1 MRFALLGSGSKGN
14 ATLIEHGHTRL
25 LVDCGFSVRE
35 LEKRMLRM
43 GVEPGTLSAIL
54 VTHEHNDHIGG
65 VGALARKYRLPVWL
79 TAGTQKAA
87 GERLGEL
94 PRRNVLNCHSDL
106 VVDDLQ
112 VTPFPVPHDAR
123 EPCQFVFSDGDKR
136 LGLLTDTGRST
147 QHIEQ
152 QLTGCDAL
160 ILESNHDNE
169 MLRNG
174 PYPPRLQARVGG
186 ELGHLSNVQAANI
199 LRQLDCSALQH
210 LVAAHLSEKNNLPEL
225 ATTALSEAL
234 GCEPEWIAL
243 ADQELGLDWREILN

>member
-14 ATLIEHGHTRL
+14 ATLVEKGSTRL
-25 LVDCGFSVRE
+25 LIDCGFSLKE
-35 LEKRMLRM
+35 LERRMLRL
-43 GVEPGTLSAIL
+43 GVEVSSLSAVL
-54 VTHEHNDHIGG
+54 VTHEHNDHIAG
-65 VGALARKYRLPVWL
+65 VGALARKYGKPVWL
-79 TAGTQKAA
+79 SAGTARNA
-87 GERLGEL
+87 GKRLGL
-94 PRRNVLNCHSDL
+94 VPQRQLLNCHSDFAMG
-106 VVDDLQ
+106 DLQ

-152 QLTGCDAL
+152 QLSGCDAL

-186 ELGHLSNVQAANI
+186 ELGHLSNDQAAAI
-199 LRQLDCSALQH
+199 LQRIDCTSLQH
-210 LVAAHLSEKNNLPEL
+210 LVAAHLSEKNNLPAL
-225 ATTALSEAL
+225 ASRALSDAL

-243 ADQELGLDWREILN
+243 ADQEQGLDWREIG

>member
-14 ATLIEHGHTRL
+14 ATLIEHGRTRV

-35 LEKRMLRM
+35 LEKRIARL
-43 GVEPGTLSAIL
+43 GIEAATLSAIL

-79 TAGTQKAA
+79 TAGTQKSA
-87 GERLGEL
+87 GTRLGEL
-94 PRRNVLNCHSDL
+94 PRCQLLNCHSDFS
-106 VVDDLQ
+106 VDDLQ
-112 VTPFPVPHDAR
+112 VIPFPVPHDAR
-123 EPCQFVFSDGDKR
+123 EPCQFVFSDGDRR
-136 LGLLTDTGRST
+136 LGILTDTGRST

-152 QLTGCDAL
+152 QLSGCDAL
-160 ILESNHDNE
+160 ILESNHDEE
-169 MLRNG
+169 MLRTG

-199 LRQLDCSALQH
+199 LHQLDCSSLQH

-225 ATTALSEAL
+225 ATAALSEAL
-234 GCEPEWIAL
+234 DCEPEWISL
-243 ADQELGLDWREILN
+243 ADQELGLDWRDIR

>member
-14 ATLIEHGHTRL
+14 ATLVEQGRTRL
-25 LVDCGFSVRE
+25 LIDCGFSLKE
-35 LEKRMLRM
+35 LERRMSRL
-43 GVEPGTLSAIL
+43 GVEVSSLSAVL
-54 VTHEHNDHIGG
+54 VTHEHNDHIAG
-65 VGALARKYRLPVWL
+65 VGALARKYGKPVWL
-79 TAGTQKAA
+79 SAGTARNA
-87 GERLGEL
+87 GKRLGL
-94 PRRNVLNCHSDL
+94 IPQRQQLNCHNDFS
-106 VVDDLQ
+106 VGELQ

-152 QLTGCDAL
+152 QLSGCDAL

-186 ELGHLSNVQAANI
+186 ELGHLSNDQAAAI
-199 LRQLDCSALQH
+199 LQRIDCTSLQH
-210 LVAAHLSEKNNLPEL
+210 LVAAHLSEKNNLPAL
-225 ATTALSEAL
+225 ASSALSSAL

-243 ADQELGLDWREILN
+243 ADQGQGLDWREIG

>member
-1 MRFALLGSGSKGN
+1 MMRFALLGSGSKGN
-14 ATLIEHGHTRL
+14 ATLVEKGSTRL
-25 LVDCGFSVRE
+25 LIDCGFSLKE
-35 LEKRMLRM
+35 LERRMLRL
-43 GVEPGTLSAIL
+43 GVEVSSLSAVL
-54 VTHEHNDHIGG
+54 VTHEHNDHIAG
-65 VGALARKYRLPVWL
+65 VGALARKYGKPVWL
-79 TAGTQKAA
+79 SAGTARNA
-87 GERLGEL
+87 GKRLGL
-94 PRRNVLNCHSDL
+94 VPQRQLLNCHSDFAMG
-106 VVDDLQ
+106 DLQ

-152 QLTGCDAL
+152 QLSGCDAL

-186 ELGHLSNVQAANI
+186 ELGHLSNDQAAAI
-199 LRQLDCSALQH
+199 LQRIDCTSLQH
-210 LVAAHLSEKNNLPEL
+210 LVAAHLSEKNNLPAL
-225 ATTALSEAL
+225 ASRALSDAL

-243 ADQELGLDWREILN
+243 ADQEQGLDWREIG